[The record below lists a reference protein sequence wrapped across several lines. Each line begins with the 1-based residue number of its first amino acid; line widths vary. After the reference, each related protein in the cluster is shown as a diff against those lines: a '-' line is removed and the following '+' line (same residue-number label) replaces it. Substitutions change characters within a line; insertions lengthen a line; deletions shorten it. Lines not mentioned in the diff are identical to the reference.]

1 MSEWVGGWV
10 GGWCEAGVCGVWWEQ
25 GVCVCGV
32 CGYTCG
38 VCGYTWGVSVVCT
51 GVLRVW
57 GRVVCVC
64 VLGTG
69 ATWGH
74 VCVQHGCVG

>member
-1 MSEWVGGWV
+1 MFQHIFKSIFKGSLIVFLVNSNTHALWLYVG
-10 GGWCEAGVCGVWWEQ
+10 
-25 GVCVCGV
+25 CVCGV
-32 CGYTCG
+32 HRCVACVGACG
-38 VCGYTWGVSVVCT
+38 
-51 GVLRVW
+51 
-57 GRVVCVC
+57 VC